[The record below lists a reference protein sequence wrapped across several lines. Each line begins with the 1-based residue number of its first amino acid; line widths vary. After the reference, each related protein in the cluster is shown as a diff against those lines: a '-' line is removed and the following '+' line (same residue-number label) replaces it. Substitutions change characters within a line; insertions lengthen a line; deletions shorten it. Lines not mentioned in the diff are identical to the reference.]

1 MLRAVRTGRAEA
13 EESSTL
19 RASRDLHG
27 DRCHTHSHSLQL
39 WTRVPFSPQAFQIC
53 FSSGKQPLRHSP
65 SPYSFSYISYLVRV
79 TRKVSVVSFAP
90 VQMLE
95 TLHVFSI
102 YLSAICTPSF
112 ENCLFTGI
120 YISFEF
126 FIYCRYQSC
135 QMYSGKDFLP
145 VCGHFS
151 FCWLP
156 LAEQRLLY
164 SMQPPICQLLWV

>member
-1 MLRAVRTGRAEA
+1 MRASISYGVLRLLRAVRTGRAEA

-27 DRCHTHSHSLQL
+27 DRHSCHTHSHSLQL

-120 YISFEF
+120 HF
-126 FIYCRYQSC
+126 F
-135 QMYSGKDFLP
+135 
-145 VCGHFS
+145 
-151 FCWLP
+151 
-156 LAEQRLLY
+156 
-164 SMQPPICQLLWV
+164 